1 MKEVVHMKEETEKI
15 VLQTEEGTDRIHIRA
30 VHPQVGDLQ
39 VLQDRQAE
47 EQIEIYF
54 FIYFIY

>member
-15 VLQTEEGTDRIHIRA
+15 VLQTKEEINRIHIRA

-39 VLQDRQAE
+39 VLQDHQAE

-54 FIYFIY
+54 FIDFIY